1 MGKSKNSRKNR
12 RIWAILAA
20 PVVANSGKE
29 YIENDS
35 RRDGDD
41 DDVDDDVDD
50 VDDDDEEEEEEE
62 EEEKDMLTEKSN
74 NPNLKGGELDHFFHV
89 FGPETV
95 YIYIYTCQ
103 MPGNRHQKTD

>member
-12 RIWAILAA
+12 RFWGVLAA

-41 DDVDDDVDD
+41 DDVDDD
-50 VDDDDEEEEEEE
+50 EEEEWR
-62 EEEKDMLTEKSN
+62 KDMLREKSN
-74 NPNLKGGELDHFFHV
+74 NPNLKGGE
-89 FGPETV
+89 
-95 YIYIYTCQ
+95 
-103 MPGNRHQKTD
+103 KT

>member
-12 RIWAILAA
+12 RNWAELAA

-41 DDVDDDVDD
+41 DDVDDD
-50 VDDDDEEEEEEE
+50 EEEEGEV
-62 EEEKDMLTEKSN
+62 KDMLREKSN
-74 NPNLKGGELDHFFHV
+74 NPNLKGGE
-89 FGPETV
+89 
-95 YIYIYTCQ
+95 
-103 MPGNRHQKTD
+103 